1 MLDFTKVV
9 QQIDSIS
16 RDSFIDTDA
25 VQETIDN
32 ALAALDRAI
41 RSPAE
46 FTTRLDENAGWVLW
60 PVATPLE
67 DIGVKHSLPV
77 ADDAYTVVAVDGSQI
92 MPSHHE
98 VHSCYLLNV
107 GMALISYGA
116 KLPPRLETVPK
127 LYSRPEDLYPLVDRR
142 RLHID
147 ELYVSLERT
156 IMELE
161 ILTTACLEAKERG
174 LPVLALYD
182 GSLLP
187 WSVEKLPDGYQHTYI
202 RRMSEALST
211 LEHNR
216 IPIIGYLSHSRGAD
230 IVNCLRVLI
239 CPYETSQCREHCGDL
254 NEEDFPC
261 SKVWP
266 LSDRVLFKPHLN
278 LNERSA
284 VFLSGASV
292 SKLLPREHRNCFS
305 YLNVG
310 EEIAR
315 LEFPRWLIGQDE
327 QLHAAMSMILS
338 QCQKGM
344 GYPISLAE
352 SHHLAVIKG
361 TDRDQ
366 FFELIT
372 RHLLTLGVSQIKTS
386 PKQSKK
392 RWGFV

>member
-32 ALAALDRAI
+32 AQAALDRAF
-41 RSPAE
+41 RSPSE
-46 FTTRLDENAGWVLW
+46 FAARLDENSSLVLW

-67 DIGVKHSLPV
+67 DIGVKHTLKV
-77 ADDAYTVVAVDGSQI
+77 ADDSYTVVAVDGSQI

-98 VHSCYLLNV
+98 VHTCYLLNV

-116 KLPPRLETVPK
+116 KMPPRLETVPK

-161 ILTTACLEAKERG
+161 ILATAAIEAKERG

-187 WSVEKLPDGYQHTYI
+187 WSVEKLPDGYQHSYI
-202 RRMSEALST
+202 RRMSGALSS
-211 LEHNR
+211 LESNE

-230 IVNCLRVLI
+230 IVNCLRILI
-239 CPYETSQCREHCGDL
+239 CPYQTSHCREHCGDL

-266 LSDRVLFKPHLN
+266 LSDRVLFKPHLSQ
-278 LNERSA
+278 NERSA
-284 VFLSGASV
+284 TFLSGASV
-292 SKLLPREHRNCFS
+292 SKLLPRQHRICFT
-305 YLNVG
+305 YMHVG
-310 EEIAR
+310 EEITR
-315 LEFPRWLIGQDE
+315 LEFPRWLLDHEGK
-327 QLHAAMSMILS
+327 LHAALSMILS

-344 GYPISLAE
+344 GYPVSLAE
-352 SHHLAVIKG
+352 AHHLAVIKG

-372 RHLLTLGVSQIKTS
+372 RHLLTLGISQIKTS